1 MDGKKKKFSM
11 VILRDFQTGR
21 REFSMD
27 QIDSLLEMYSEKSL
41 YPMVRKIHIRN
52 KPYCEACG
60 NDNLDEMEV
69 HHIIPIKVDKS
80 KYLDLNNLITLCKDL
95 TQNKCHLKIGHLGD
109 YVRRWNPDAKKDAE
123 KFRTMLNILK
133 TFKNW
138 FQNEFY
144 NEIKTKNKT
153 T

>member
-1 MDGKKKKFSM
+1 MNGKKKKFSM

-41 YPMVRKIHIRN
+41 YPMVRKIYIKN

-60 NDNLDEMEV
+60 HATLSQLQV
-69 HHIIPIKVDKS
+69 HHIIPIKSNKS
-80 KYLDLNNLITLCKDL
+80 RYLDLDNLITLC
-95 TQNKCHLKIGHLGD
+95 NHHGNNCHLKIGHLGD
-109 YVRRWNPDAKKDAE
+109 YVRRWNPDAKKDAK
-123 KFRTMLNILK
+123 KFRTMLDILK

-144 NEIKTKNKT
+144 NEIKNKAN
-153 T
+153 